1 MTQEEFDK
9 LFEDEHFRKEIWV
22 LIMLYL
28 YIKETGADEVRR
40 SMLSKDKNPFYS
52 NEQE

>member
-1 MTQEEFDK
+1 MSQEEFDR
-9 LFEDEHFRKEIWV
+9 LFEDDEFRKEIWV

-40 SMLSKDKNPFYS
+40 IMLSDDKNPFKP
-52 NEQE
+52 NE

>member
-9 LFEDEHFRKEIWV
+9 LFEDENFRKEIWV

-28 YIKETGADEVRR
+28 YIKETGADEVHRI
-40 SMLSKDKNPFYS
+40 MLSKDKNPFYS

>member
-9 LFEDEHFRKEIWV
+9 LFEDEDFRKEMWV

-28 YIKETGADEVRR
+28 YIKETGADEVRQI
-40 SMLSKDKNPFYS
+40 MLSKDKNPFNS

>member
-1 MTQEEFDK
+1 MNQEEFDK
-9 LFEDEHFRKEIWV
+9 LFEDEDFRKDIWV

-40 SMLSKDKNPFYS
+40 IMLEKEGNPFLK
-52 NEQE
+52 EE